1 MKISIFASIGAQN
14 LGDELILKNEIKLLK
29 KEYGEDTKFRV
40 FTYDKKNPFFLD
52 DNVVYSEYFPIGIRK
67 KRNIF
72 RNIVNFFVFL
82 FSTIRADL
90 IVIGG
95 GGIIYDEEVQSTK
108 NPLDSWIFRRRFFR
122 LFFKKVYFFRVGINI
137 SGYNKDINFGF
148 SEGKLSESQSLIGGV
163 FEGAK
168 SNNIYLSKNL
178 KKVKKI
184 FKNSYKIE
192 VRDNYSFE
200 LLKSLGINSNIEK
213 DPVFYDDGELVT
225 KKSIIGTVSSYHFD
239 KTLFRDFD
247 LSGKKIGLAIRAGY
261 FVEKSNISSRMEE
274 GRIRE
279 VINYLVGQGAEVVL
293 LPHSFHDSDELAN
306 DFLFLTNFVGETG
319 VSIKQDMNEV
329 YETYKNKEIDICVA
343 MRLHSIILSHVY
355 EIPFIGLSY
364 STKTDEVL
372 NELKK

>member
-1 MKISIFASIGAQN
+1 MKISIFASIWAQN
-14 LGDELILKNEIKLLK
+14 LWDELILKNEIKLLK
-29 KEYGEDTKFRV
+29 KEYWEDTKFRV

-72 RNIVNFFVFL
+72 RNLVNFFVFL
-82 FSTIRADL
+82 FTTIRADL
-90 IVIGG
+90 IVIWWGW
-95 GGIIYDEEVQSTK
+95 IIYDEEVQSTK

-122 LFFKKVYFFRVGINI
+122 LFFKKVHFFRVWINI
-137 SGYNKDINFGF
+137 KNEI
-148 SEGKLSESQSLIGGV
+148 
-163 FEGAK
+163 
-168 SNNIYLSKNL
+168 NL

-200 LLKSLGINSNIEK
+200 LLKSLWINSTIEK
-213 DPVFYDDGELVT
+213 DPVFYDSWELT
-225 KKSIIGTVSSYHFD
+225 IKKSIIWTVSSYFFD
-239 KTLFRDFD
+239 KTLFTDFD
-247 LSGKKIGLAIRAGY
+247 LSWKKIGLAIRAWY

-274 GRIRE
+274 WRIRE
-279 VINYLVGQGAEVVL
+279 VINYLVWEWAQVVL
-293 LPHSFHDSDELAN
+293 LPHSFHDSDDLAN
-306 DFLFLTNFVGETG
+306 DFLFLTNFVWETW

>member
-1 MKISIFASIGAQN
+1 MKISIFASIWAQN
-14 LGDELILKNEIKLLK
+14 LWDELILKNEIKLLK
-29 KEYGEDTKFRV
+29 KEYWEDTRFRV

-52 DNVVYSEYFPIGIRK
+52 DNVVYSEYFPIWIRK

-72 RNIVNFFVFL
+72 RNLVNFFVFL
-82 FSTIRADL
+82 FTTIRADL
-90 IVIGG
+90 IVIWWGW
-95 GGIIYDEEVQSTK
+95 IIYDEEVQSTK

-122 LFFKKVYFFRVGINI
+122 LFFKKVQFFRVWINI
-137 SGYNKDINFGF
+137 KNEI
-148 SEGKLSESQSLIGGV
+148 
-163 FEGAK
+163 
-168 SNNIYLSKNL
+168 NL

-200 LLKSLGINSNIEK
+200 LLKSLWISSTIEK
-213 DPVFYDDGELVT
+213 DPVFYDAWDLVT
-225 KKSIIGTVSSYHFD
+225 KKSIIWTVSSYFFD
-239 KTLFRDFD
+239 KTLFTDFD
-247 LSGKKIGLAIRAGY
+247 LSWKKIGLAIRAWY

-274 GRIRE
+274 WRIRE
-279 VINYLVGQGAEVVL
+279 VINYLVWEWAQVVL
-293 LPHSFHDSDELAN
+293 LPHSFHDSDDLAN
-306 DFLFLTNFVGETG
+306 DFLFLTNFVWETW

-355 EIPFIGLSY
+355 EIPFIWLSY

-372 NELKK
+372 NEFKK

>member
-29 KEYGEDTKFRV
+29 KEHGEDTRFRV

-72 RNIVNFFVFL
+72 RNLVNFFVFL
-82 FSTIRADL
+82 FTTIRADL

-122 LFFKKVYFFRVGINI
+122 LFFKKVHFFRVGINI
-137 SGYNKDINFGF
+137 KNEIN
-148 SEGKLSESQSLIGGV
+148 S
-163 FEGAK
+163 
-168 SNNIYLSKNL
+168 

-200 LLKSLGINSNIEK
+200 LLKSLGINSTIEK
-213 DPVFYDDGELVT
+213 DPVFYDSGELTT
-225 KKSIIGTVSSYHFD
+225 KKSIIGTVSSYFFD
-239 KTLFRDFD
+239 KTLFTDFD

-279 VINYLVGQGAEVVL
+279 VINYLVGEGAQVVL
-293 LPHSFHDSDELAN
+293 LPHSFHDSDDLAN

-329 YETYKNKEIDICVA
+329 YETYKNKEIDICIA

>member
-1 MKISIFASIGAQN
+1 MKISIFASIWAQN
-14 LGDELILKNEIKLLK
+14 LWDELILKNEIKLLK
-29 KEYGEDTKFRV
+29 KEYWEDTRFRV

-72 RNIVNFFVFL
+72 RNLVNFFVFL
-82 FSTIRADL
+82 FTTIRADL
-90 IVIGG
+90 IVIWWGW
-95 GGIIYDEEVQSTK
+95 IIYDEEVQSTK

-122 LFFKKVYFFRVGINI
+122 IFFKKVYFFRVWINI
-137 SGYNKDINFGF
+137 KNEI
-148 SEGKLSESQSLIGGV
+148 
-163 FEGAK
+163 
-168 SNNIYLSKNL
+168 NL

-200 LLKSLGINSNIEK
+200 LLKSLWINSTIEK
-213 DPVFYDDGELVT
+213 DPVFYDSWELTT
-225 KKSIIGTVSSYHFD
+225 KKSIIWTVSSYFFD
-239 KTLFRDFD
+239 KTLFTDFD
-247 LSGKKIGLAIRAGY
+247 LSWKKIGLAIRAWY

-274 GRIRE
+274 WRIRE
-279 VINYLVGQGAEVVL
+279 VINYLVWEWAQVVL
-293 LPHSFHDSDELAN
+293 LPHSFHDSDDLAN
-306 DFLFLTNFVGETG
+306 DFLFLINFVWEEG

-329 YETYKNKEIDICVA
+329 YEAYKNKEIDICIA

>member
-1 MKISIFASIGAQN
+1 MKISIFASIWAQN
-14 LGDELILKNEIKLLK
+14 LWDELILKNEIKLLK
-29 KEYGEDTKFRV
+29 KEYWEDTRFRV

-52 DNVVYSEYFPIGIRK
+52 DNVVYSEYFPIWIRK

-72 RNIVNFFVFL
+72 RNLVNFFVFL
-82 FSTIRADL
+82 FTTIRADL
-90 IVIGG
+90 IVIWWGW
-95 GGIIYDEEVQSTK
+95 IIYDEEVQSTK

-122 LFFKKVYFFRVGINI
+122 LFFKKVQFFRVWINI
-137 SGYNKDINFGF
+137 KNEI
-148 SEGKLSESQSLIGGV
+148 
-163 FEGAK
+163 
-168 SNNIYLSKNL
+168 NL

-200 LLKSLGINSNIEK
+200 LLKSLWIRSTIEK
-213 DPVFYDDGELVT
+213 DPVFYDAWDLVT
-225 KKSIIGTVSSYHFD
+225 KKSIIWTVSSYFFD
-239 KTLFRDFD
+239 KTLFTDFD
-247 LSGKKIGLAIRAGY
+247 LSWKKIGLAIRAWY

-274 GRIRE
+274 WRIRE
-279 VINYLVGQGAEVVL
+279 VINYLVWEWAQVVL
-293 LPHSFHDSDELAN
+293 LPHSFHDSDDLAN
-306 DFLFLTNFVGETG
+306 DFLFLTNFVWETW
-319 VSIKQDMNEV
+319 VSIKQDLNEV
-329 YETYKNKEIDICVA
+329 YEVYKNKEIDICVA

>member
-1 MKISIFASIGAQN
+1 MKISIFASIWAQN
-14 LGDELILKNEIKLLK
+14 LWDELILKNEIKLLK
-29 KEYGEDTKFRV
+29 KEHWEDTRFRV

-72 RNIVNFFVFL
+72 RNLVNFFVFL
-82 FSTIRADL
+82 FTTIRADL
-90 IVIGG
+90 IVIWWGW
-95 GGIIYDEEVQSTK
+95 IIYDEEVQSTK

-122 LFFKKVYFFRVGINI
+122 LFFKKVHFFRVWINI
-137 SGYNKDINFGF
+137 KNEIN
-148 SEGKLSESQSLIGGV
+148 S
-163 FEGAK
+163 
-168 SNNIYLSKNL
+168 

-200 LLKSLGINSNIEK
+200 LLKSLWINSTIEK
-213 DPVFYDDGELVT
+213 DPVFYDSWELTT
-225 KKSIIGTVSSYHFD
+225 KKSIIWTVSSYFFD
-239 KTLFRDFD
+239 KTLFTDFD
-247 LSGKKIGLAIRAGY
+247 LSWKKIGLAIRAWY

-274 GRIRE
+274 WRIRE
-279 VINYLVGQGAEVVL
+279 VINYLVWEWAQVVL
-293 LPHSFHDSDELAN
+293 LPHSFHDSDDLAN
-306 DFLFLTNFVGETG
+306 DFLFLTNFVWETW

-329 YETYKNKEIDICVA
+329 YETYKNKEIDICIA

-355 EIPFIGLSY
+355 EIPFIWLSY

>member
-1 MKISIFASIGAQN
+1 MKISIFASIWAQN
-14 LGDELILKNEIKLLK
+14 LWDELILKNEIKLLK
-29 KEYGEDTKFRV
+29 KEYWEDTRFRV

-52 DNVVYSEYFPIGIRK
+52 DNVVYSEYFPIWIRK

-72 RNIVNFFVFL
+72 RNLVNFFVFL
-82 FSTIRADL
+82 FTTIRADL
-90 IVIGG
+90 IVIWWGW
-95 GGIIYDEEVQSTK
+95 IIYDEEVQSTK
-108 NPLDSWIFRRRFFR
+108 NPLDSWIFRRIFFR
-122 LFFKKVYFFRVGINI
+122 LFFRKVHFFRVWINI
-137 SGYNKDINFGF
+137 KNEI
-148 SEGKLSESQSLIGGV
+148 
-163 FEGAK
+163 
-168 SNNIYLSKNL
+168 NL

-200 LLKSLGINSNIEK
+200 LLKSLWISSTIEK
-213 DPVFYDDGELVT
+213 DPVFYDAWDLVT
-225 KKSIIGTVSSYHFD
+225 KKSIIWTVSSYFFD
-239 KTLFRDFD
+239 KTLFTDFD
-247 LSGKKIGLAIRAGY
+247 LSWKKIGLAIRAWY

-274 GRIRE
+274 WRIRE
-279 VINYLVGQGAEVVL
+279 VINYLVWEWAQVVL
-293 LPHSFHDSDELAN
+293 LPHSFHDSDDLAN
-306 DFLFLTNFVGETG
+306 DFLFLTNFVWETW

-355 EIPFIGLSY
+355 EIPFIWLSY

>member
-1 MKISIFASIGAQN
+1 MKISIFASIWAQN
-14 LGDELILKNEIKLLK
+14 LWDELILKNEIKLLK
-29 KEYGEDTKFRV
+29 KEHWEDTRFRV

-72 RNIVNFFVFL
+72 RNLVNFFVFL
-82 FSTIRADL
+82 FTTIRADL
-90 IVIGG
+90 IVIWWGW
-95 GGIIYDEEVQSTK
+95 IIYDEEVQSTK

-122 LFFKKVYFFRVGINI
+122 IFFKKVYFFRVWINI
-137 SGYNKDINFGF
+137 KNEI
-148 SEGKLSESQSLIGGV
+148 
-163 FEGAK
+163 
-168 SNNIYLSKNL
+168 NL

-200 LLKSLGINSNIEK
+200 LLKSLWINSTIEK
-213 DPVFYDDGELVT
+213 DPVFYDAWDLVT
-225 KKSIIGTVSSYHFD
+225 KKSIIWTVSSYFFD
-239 KTLFRDFD
+239 KTLFTDFD
-247 LSGKKIGLAIRAGY
+247 LSWKKIGLAIRAWY

-274 GRIRE
+274 WRIRE
-279 VINYLVGQGAEVVL
+279 VINYLVWEWAQVVL
-293 LPHSFHDSDELAN
+293 LPHSFHDSDDLAN
-306 DFLFLTNFVGETG
+306 DFLFLTNFVWETW

-355 EIPFIGLSY
+355 EIPFIWLSY